1 MKFTIAREILLEALN
16 NVSKGLSSKTPM
28 PVLTGI
34 KIETNFDEII
44 FTTTNREISV
54 QVKLPKNENI
64 DIESEGWCVEPGKYF
79 IDIAKKI
86 EGKNIEFTL
95 FEENTIKILSERSNF
110 TLIALE
116 KNNFPQI
123 NFAPLGTPIVLK
135 ASVLKQIIRQT
146 AFAAGSSE
154 SRITLTGVCLELAE
168 NRLKA
173 IATDSYRLAKKETE
187 LDYNLE
193 NTRVNVPS
201 KALEELN
208 KILTD
213 DTEDVKMYIMVNKIL
228 FIYKNIS
235 FVTRLIEGSY
245 PNTNALF
252 PNESLMAIT
261 FDKNSLIAAV
271 DRAALFTNL
280 DNSSIVKF
288 MVTADKVI
296 QIASNSNEI
305 GKVVDEI
312 LPLKNVELMQFQ
324 IAFSAKYFLEALKA
338 FDSNAITIKFTGE
351 TKSFTLEGDQDRA
364 FIQLILP
371 VRVY

>member
-64 DIESEGWCVEPGKYF
+64 DIESGGWCVVPGKYF